1 MVTIQVLDKNHYV
14 QTQCDDNRVDL
25 SIISKISLL
34 PLARKQYR
42 ERAGTGTQTCLALSG
57 EEVDHLLDSA
67 SAVHVEGDVDKILC
81 DGLANQV
88 ALFVG

>member
-34 PLARKQYR
+34 PPARKQY
-42 ERAGTGTQTCLALSG
+42 EEKDTGSLLAWR
-57 EEVDHLLDSA
+57 
-67 SAVHVEGDVDKILC
+67 
-81 DGLANQV
+81 
-88 ALFVG
+88 